1 MEYHTLKNG
10 IKLIYEHR
18 QGEITSLCIGFNAG
32 ALEEQD
38 RFNFGTAHALEHL
51 VSKGTCCRTENEINA
66 EFDDIFG
73 FENAMTNYPYT
84 IYYGTCLSRDM
95 QRALELYSDILM
107 NPSFPQCG
115 FKEEMDIIME
125 ELKEWHGDM
134 YQYCEDMLF
143 KNCFRNRR
151 IKEIIIGSEKDIK
164 LVTLEDIKNFYK
176 CFYTPDNCVISF
188 SSSLDFEL
196 VCKLVEQY
204 FGSWNT
210 ESNCSISYETY
221 ETYEKNIS
229 GIYKGNLESF
239 EGAKIQYVFDIGGL
253 SNEEFK
259 ALLLFNDAF
268 GQGTSSL
275 LFQEI
280 RTKNAAAYEIGS
292 YIKNERGI
300 KLLSINMGTSA
311 GKVDKSICIINTIID
326 NITSKMDYFKEKD
339 IEKLAR
345 RVRLKRELKLERS
358 IQLCKELTTYELMYG
373 DYRKLYEETENLQGI
388 SQQDIYDVI
397 KKVIKEPSIQIL
409 N

>member
-1 MEYHTLKNG
+1 MEYCTLKNG

-32 ALEEQD
+32 ALEEKG

-51 VSKGTCCRTENEINA
+51 VSKGTCHRTENEINA

-84 IYYGTCLSRDM
+84 IYYGSCLSRDM
-95 QRALELYSDILM
+95 ERALELYSDILL
-107 NPSFPQCG
+107 NPSFPACG
-115 FKEEMDIIME
+115 FKEEMNIILE

-134 YQYCEDMLF
+134 YQYCEDTLF
-143 KNCFRNRR
+143 KNCFENRR
-151 IKEIIIGSEKDIK
+151 IREIIIGSEKDIK
-164 LVTLEDIKNFYK
+164 LITLDDIKNFYK

-196 VCKLVEQY
+196 VCKFVEQY

-210 ESNCSISYETY
+210 ESNCSISDKI
-221 ETYEKNIS
+221 YEKNIS
-229 GIYKGNLESF
+229 GLYKDKLESL
-239 EGAKIQYVFDIGGL
+239 EGVKIQYVFDIGSL

-259 ALLLFNDAF
+259 ALLLFNNAF

-292 YIKNERGI
+292 HIKNERGI
-300 KLLSINMGTSA
+300 KLLSINMGTSVE
-311 GKVDKSICIINTIID
+311 KVDKSISTINAIID
-326 NITSKMDYFKEKD
+326 NITSKMDCFKQKD

-345 RVRLKRELKLERS
+345 RVKLKRELKLERS

-373 DYRKLYEETENLQGI
+373 DYKKLYEETENLQGI
-388 SQQDIYDVI
+388 SRQDIYDVI

>member
-1 MEYHTLKNG
+1 
-10 IKLIYEHR
+10 
-18 QGEITSLCIGFNAG
+18 
-32 ALEEQD
+32 
-38 RFNFGTAHALEHL
+38 
-51 VSKGTCCRTENEINA
+51 
-66 EFDDIFG
+66 
-73 FENAMTNYPYT
+73 
-84 IYYGTCLSRDM
+84 
-95 QRALELYSDILM
+95 
-107 NPSFPQCG
+107 
-115 FKEEMDIIME
+115 
-125 ELKEWHGDM
+125 
-134 YQYCEDMLF
+134 
-143 KNCFRNRR
+143 
-151 IKEIIIGSEKDIK
+151 
-164 LVTLEDIKNFYK
+164 
-176 CFYTPDNCVISF
+176 
-188 SSSLDFEL
+188 
-196 VCKLVEQY
+196 
-204 FGSWNT
+204 
-210 ESNCSISYETY
+210 
-221 ETYEKNIS
+221 
-229 GIYKGNLESF
+229 
-239 EGAKIQYVFDIGGL
+239 VFDIGGL